1 MPKRKSVARR
11 TTARPSK
18 TAKKKA
24 VGKKTAPARGA
35 VKKQVKKPV
44 KRAASAENSRQR
56 AKPAAAVVGKE
67 VRKRRLKLPKS
78 LGRPIL
84 PSDARLDIVFQKD
97 YQAREVF
104 QFLGVQTIREL
115 EQFAPSEIVTR
126 LTSPMVQTVERI
138 RKSLALNNRCLAR
151 DRDFAVAFQK
161 QWKSGRR

>member
-11 TTARPSK
+11 TTARPAT
-18 TAKKKA
+18 TARKKA
-24 VGKKTAPARGA
+24 AGKRSVKAGA
-35 VKKQVKKPV
+35 AAKRKVKKAV
-44 KRAASAENSRQR
+44 KRAASAPSSRKR
-56 AKPAAAVVGKE
+56 PKPAADKE

-115 EQFAPSEIVTR
+115 EQFAPSEIVGR
-126 LTSPMVQTVERI
+126 LTNPMVQTVERI

-161 QWKSGRR
+161 HWKTGRR

>member
-1 MPKRKSVARR
+1 MMPKRKSAARR
-11 TTARPSK
+11 TATPARK
-18 TAKKKA
+18 KAAAKKA
-24 VGKKTAPARGA
+24 VKRPRPAKKAAKKSASTNTRRGGGA
-35 VKKQVKKPV
+35 VTKG
-44 KRAASAENSRQR
+44 
-56 AKPAAAVVGKE
+56 PATKKE

-104 QFLGVQTIREL
+104 HFLGVQTIREL
-115 EQFAPSEIVTR
+115 EQYAPAEIVDR
-126 LTSPMVQTVERI
+126 LTNPMVQTVERI

-151 DRDFAVAFQK
+151 DRDFAVNFQK